1 MSEMVADDIDMFRV
15 PRVMPEGTVVID
27 AFPLSPIPE
36 RLDPVRADLLGELA
50 LAHAPFS
57 GRRIACILAGENE
70 GYGGHVIEHSPTN
83 IEDPF
88 MMALR
93 KVPEGV
99 DLYGIM
105 VTGEGLMKEKHVLP
119 SGAAYDAIAPRL
131 LPGSPIVMMP
141 PNRTDVCR
149 FIPES
154 RHATAYSPKPISIF
168 EGKTVVEIY
177 SEAIRSTCLS
187 MEDCMFV
194 AHLRLAGLK
203 QGIHYF
209 LTGSGNGLSG
219 PSVAIRPGMYSDL
232 DIIAISDRDA
242 AEVEA
247 EFEGLAEACYGVLDK
262 VPKLVNVAGSDRQVE
277 GCIYSNLDSG
287 ISIDFFASKK
297 LEDAFVRSESL
308 ERNYFHQLS

>member
-1 MSEMVADDIDMFRV
+1 MGEMIVDGIDMFRV
-15 PRVMPEGTVVID
+15 PRVMPEDVVVID
-27 AFPLSPIPE
+27 AFPLNPIPE
-36 RLDPVRADLLGELA
+36 RLDPVKADLLGELA
-50 LAHAPFS
+50 LAQASFS
-57 GRRIACILAGENE
+57 GRRIACILAGENK
-70 GYGGHVIEHSPTN
+70 GYGGHVIERSPID

-88 MMALR
+88 MMALA
-93 KVPEGV
+93 KVPEGA
-99 DLYGIM
+99 DLYGIL
-105 VTGEGLMKEKHVLP
+105 VTGEGSMKEKHVLP

-131 LPGSPIVMMP
+131 LPGSPIVILP

-154 RHATAYSPKPISIF
+154 RHQTAYNPKPASVF
-168 EGKTVVEIY
+168 EGQTVMEIY
-177 SEAIRSTCLS
+177 SEAMRNTYLS

-203 QGIHYF
+203 NGIHYF

-232 DIIAISDRDA
+232 DIIAISDRDS

-247 EFEGLAEACYGVLDK
+247 EFESVAEACYGALEK
-262 VPKLVNVAGSDRQVE
+262 VPKLVHVAGSDRQVE
-277 GCIYSNLDSG
+277 GCIYSNLESG
-287 ISIDFFASKK
+287 ISIDFFVSKRI
-297 LEDAFVRSESL
+297 EDAFVRSESL